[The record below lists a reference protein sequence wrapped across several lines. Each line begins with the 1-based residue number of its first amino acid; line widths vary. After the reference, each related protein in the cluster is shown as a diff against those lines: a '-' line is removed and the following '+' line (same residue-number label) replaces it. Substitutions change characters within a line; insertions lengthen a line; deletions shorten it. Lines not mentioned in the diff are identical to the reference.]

1 MRSFSKRQLSVAVK
15 QPQSNKHA
23 ETASLYAVADETV
36 NTEELA
42 AESAEAASKEET
54 PAPEAEAP
62 VEEKPAAAKPDDMPL
77 PDGFEMPDLSDLDA
91 MMKEAGL

>member
-1 MRSFSKRQLSVAVK
+1 MD
-15 QPQSNKHA
+15 
-23 ETASLYAVADETV
+23 AVADETV
-36 NTEELA
+36 NTEEMA
-42 AESAEAASKEET
+42 AESAEAASKAEET
-54 PAPEAEAP
+54 PAAEAEAP